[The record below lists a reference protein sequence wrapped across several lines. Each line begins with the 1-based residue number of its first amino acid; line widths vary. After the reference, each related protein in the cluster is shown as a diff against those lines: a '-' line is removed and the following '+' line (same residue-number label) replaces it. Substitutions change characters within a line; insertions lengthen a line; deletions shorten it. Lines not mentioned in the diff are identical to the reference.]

1 MAVSSFT
8 NVSGGS
14 CLHTDLNGKA
24 IYRDASELLPLL
36 QDALLCLF
44 YISLMKCEG

>member
-24 IYRDASELLPLL
+24 IYRGASELLPLL
-36 QDALLCLF
+36 QDVVLVL
-44 YISLMKCEG
+44 YISYEM